1 MVDIV
6 GGLIF
11 SIWWYRTSIRY
22 VRYVDKVIS
31 LPFVGGK
38 KIYEKYRKKDGRE
51 NEGRSGESVDRV
63 SISQIDSIN
72 KLRESESSNRS
83 TLN

>member
-1 MVDIV
+1 MLSVVLGLSWCFMLNILLITKVHYMVDIV

-22 VRYVDKVIS
+22 VRYVDRIIS

-38 KIYEKYRKKDGRE
+38 KIY
-51 NEGRSGESVDRV
+51 
-63 SISQIDSIN
+63 
-72 KLRESESSNRS
+72 
-83 TLN
+83 

>member
-1 MVDIV
+1 MLNILLITKVHYMVDIV

-22 VRYVDKVIS
+22 VRYVDRIIS

-38 KIYEKYRKKDGRE
+38 KIY
-51 NEGRSGESVDRV
+51 
-63 SISQIDSIN
+63 
-72 KLRESESSNRS
+72 
-83 TLN
+83 

>member
-22 VRYVDKVIS
+22 VRYVDKIIS

-38 KIYEKYRKKDGRE
+38 KIYEKYCKKDVRE
-51 NEGRSGESVDRV
+51 DEGR
-63 SISQIDSIN
+63 
-72 KLRESESSNRS
+72 RE
-83 TLN
+83 